1 MYLQEMLFFEG
12 QEKSLQMFTEEELRE
27 YGEIYKELSLDFEN
41 NIGYL
46 IEDYAN
52 RTNRAGERVHYG
64 IYNHEHPIDDTHK
77 IKIHS
82 NGENINKSENNQLS
96 DLNDSMNTFKVDA
109 SYLDTNEFKNGVTIK
124 YAKTNGKADGES
136 NFKDILTVVSMLID
150 QKQSKN
156 ESTVDIKSKVP
167 ELIKRLYRISHTYT
181 GESTELYGCEK
192 GCRVL
197 YYYCNEVDNGDKGY
211 AGTGIDLQPFP
222 INPHSDFDDYEYEDE
237 DFELFEPEGECEL
250 CGHNGKG
257 CELDSKKCY
266 HGNTNTM
273 GEGILGN
280 MGGNYGDC
288 LKYVAV
294 PLCTYEGDEDHDHD
308 EAEHHEEA
316 GEDHHEDESHNE
328 ESSHQHGGD
337 SSHEEHEEADEH
349 VWTSPVKAAEI
360 TEAIAEKM
368 AEIDPV
374 NAESYIANARE
385 YEAQILDLDARFREI
400 VENAELKTIVFGDR
414 FPIRYFAEEYGLEY
428 YAAFPGCSSE
438 TEPSASTLAF
448 LIDKVREEQIPVVF
462 SIEFSNG
469 NIARA
474 ICESSG
480 AVPGTFYSCHNL
492 TKEQMEN
499 GETYVTMM
507 TENLKVLQEALGRK
521 AEER

>member
-1 MYLQEMLFFEG
+1 MGTRHIKRFSSGLAAVLLSLTLAIAALTGCAVPEEAADDGRMKIVTTIFPQYDFARAIGGDKVSLCMLLSPGEEVHSYEPTPMDIKEIQNCDLFIYVGGENDVWVDRILDNMG
-12 QEKSLQMFTEEELRE
+12 EKRPQTLRLVDLTDTVEEEIVE
-27 YGEIYKELSLDFEN
+27 GMME
-41 NIGYL
+41 
-46 IEDYAN
+46 
-52 RTNRAGERVHYG
+52 ERGHDHD
-64 IYNHEHPIDDTHK
+64 HEH
-77 IKIHS
+77 
-82 NGENINKSENNQLS
+82 E
-96 DLNDSMNTFKVDA
+96 
-109 SYLDTNEFKNGVTIK
+109 
-124 YAKTNGKADGES
+124 
-136 NFKDILTVVSMLID
+136 
-150 QKQSKN
+150 
-156 ESTVDIKSKVP
+156 
-167 ELIKRLYRISHTYT
+167 
-181 GESTELYGCEK
+181 
-192 GCRVL
+192 
-197 YYYCNEVDNGDKGY
+197 
-211 AGTGIDLQPFP
+211 
-222 INPHSDFDDYEYEDE
+222 
-237 DFELFEPEGECEL
+237 
-250 CGHNGKG
+250 
-257 CELDSKKCY
+257 
-266 HGNTNTM
+266 
-273 GEGILGN
+273 
-280 MGGNYGDC
+280 
-288 LKYVAV
+288 
-294 PLCTYEGDEDHDHD
+294 EGDEDHDHD

-316 GEDHHEDESHNE
+316 GEDHHGDKSHNE